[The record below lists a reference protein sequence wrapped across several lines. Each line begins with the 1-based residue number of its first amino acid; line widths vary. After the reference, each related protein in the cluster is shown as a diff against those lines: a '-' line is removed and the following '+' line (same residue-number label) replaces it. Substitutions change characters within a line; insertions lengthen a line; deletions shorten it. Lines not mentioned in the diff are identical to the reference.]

1 MKKLLFV
8 IVVFFLS
15 FFLYSGDKPLAL
27 STENIDGIINITS
40 FLSNN
45 NGEIFL
51 FSSTEGKVFKFKPNG
66 KFEKSF
72 CRLGQG
78 PGEIQR
84 VLFMYHNLAND
95 FLYLPEYFSGQKRV
109 TIFDSSGN
117 YQGILKISLPASLMD
132 KIWHLSFLEDGS
144 FYLMLQDRIGWNP
157 VGKLF
162 TTQDRIDVKYFNQ
175 KGDFVADIYTMT
187 MDDEMSSGP
196 GWGGPQILFK
206 PSVLMELTPQGHIV
220 IAKTDDNSL
229 IAFDRN
235 GNKLKTI
242 QLEISQEKLSQLEFQ
257 REKDNLVGLMRDPRM
272 KFLAR
277 EMIKLDYK
285 PIYSNI
291 FLEKKHIILLKVL
304 ERDEN
309 YYVTKSELILFDW
322 NGKKLGRKTIGGVVM
337 NIQNGK
343 IYIKTVDSDGNEY
356 FGIESIESTDH

>member
-8 IVVFFLS
+8 AMFFFLS
-15 FFLYSGDKPLAL
+15 FFFYSVDEPLAL
-27 STENIDGIINITS
+27 YTENINGIINIAS
-40 FLSNN
+40 FFSNN
-45 NGEIFL
+45 KGEIFL
-51 FSSTEGKVFKFKPNG
+51 FSSTEGKIFKFKPNG

-84 VLFMYHNLAND
+84 VLFMYHNPADD

-109 TIFDSSGN
+109 TVFDSEGN
-117 YQGILKISLPASLMD
+117 YQGTLKTNLPAPQMD
-132 KIWHLSFLEDGS
+132 KIWDLSFLEDSS
-144 FYLMLQDRIGWNP
+144 FYLMLQNRIGWNP
-157 VGKLF
+157 IGKLF
-162 TTQDRIDVKYFNQ
+162 TTQDKIDVKYFNQ
-175 KGDFVADIYTMT
+175 KGDFAADIFTEIMG
-187 MDDEMSSGP
+187 DEMSSGP

-206 PSVLMELTPQGHIV
+206 PSILMELTPEGHIV

-229 IAFDRN
+229 AVFDKN

-242 QLEISQEKLSQLEFQ
+242 QLEISREKLTQHEFQ
-257 REKDNLVGLMRDPRM
+257 RERDKIVDLMMDSRM

-277 EMIKLDYK
+277 KMIKLDYK
-285 PIYSNI
+285 PIYSTI
-291 FLEKKHIILLKVL
+291 FSEKKYIILLKIL

-322 NGKKLGRKTIGGVVM
+322 KGKKLGLKIIDGVVM

-343 IYIKTVDSDGNEY
+343 MYIKTVDSDGNEY
-356 FGIESIESTDH
+356 FRIESIGSKAR

>member
-8 IVVFFLS
+8 IIFFFLS
-15 FFLYSGDKPLAL
+15 FFLYSVDEPLAL

-40 FLSNN
+40 FFSNN
-45 NGEIFL
+45 KGEIFL
-51 FSSTEGKVFKFKPNG
+51 FSSTEGKIFKFKPNG

-84 VLFMYHNLAND
+84 VLFMYHNPEND
-95 FLYLPEYFSGQKRV
+95 FLYLPEYSSGQKRV
-109 TIFDSSGN
+109 TVFDNDGN
-117 YQGILKISLPASLMD
+117 YQGTLKINLPAPLMD
-132 KIWHLSFLEDGS
+132 RIWHLSFLEDGS

-157 VGKLF
+157 IGKLF
-162 TTQDRIDVKYFNQ
+162 TTQDKIDVKYFNQ
-175 KGDFVADIYTMT
+175 KGDFVADISTMT

-206 PSVLMELTPQGHIV
+206 PSILMELAPEGHIM

-229 IAFDRN
+229 AVFDKN

-242 QLEISQEKLSQLEFQ
+242 QLEISREKLTQQEFQ
-257 REKDNLVGLMRDPRM
+257 RERDKIVDLMMDSRM

-277 EMIKLDYK
+277 KMIKLDYR
-285 PIYSNI
+285 PIYSII
-291 FLEKKHIILLKVL
+291 FSEKKYIILLKIL

-322 NGKKLGRKTIGGVVM
+322 KGKKLGLKIIDGVVM

-343 IYIKTVDSDGNEY
+343 MYIKTVDSDGNEY
-356 FGIESIESTDH
+356 FRIESIEPTAR